1 MKRIYYFITLLFLAA
16 APMTFTSCDDDDPFY
31 WDDNYWGNDW
41 SEDNGYDKND
51 KTPLDVQMAQVLN
64 GSWTG
69 TVVNEYY
76 DEDGKRVKTQ
86 CDVDFD
92 FTQYTVNSNQGSGT
106 ETDYAPLYD
115 NYGKPV
121 YDENGKQMYES
132 QTLKFKWNF
141 DSRSYMLYLTYDSGM
156 RFVIDTD
163 PNKREF
169 FLGYDEKEK
178 WDFFEAVMNQV
189 GGNERATIKC
199 ERVTQNRSAK
209 SKAAQA
215 GMAETQPNAAK
226 LFFGK
231 AVIAKQEAENVPFAL
246 RKR

>member
-121 YDENGKQMYES
+121 YDENGKQIP
-132 QTLKFKWNF
+132 QF
-141 DSRSYMLYLTYDSGM
+141 G
-156 RFVIDTD
+156 
-163 PNKREF
+163 
-169 FLGYDEKEK
+169 
-178 WDFFEAVMNQV
+178 
-189 GGNERATIKC
+189 IK
-199 ERVTQNRSAK
+199 
-209 SKAAQA
+209 
-215 GMAETQPNAAK
+215 
-226 LFFGK
+226 
-231 AVIAKQEAENVPFAL
+231 
-246 RKR
+246 